1 MAVNVNV
8 PYVTKLG
15 GFSPNSFSII
25 VGVGAPT
32 AALKRAPGTF
42 YLDETAQAFYTSGG
56 VVNNQGVWI
65 SLGLATGDV
74 HTINS
79 LSPSSG
85 NINIAGT
92 TNQLSVAN
100 AGSTVTLSLPVAV
113 TAPGSL
119 ATTTTLTAGTDISAT
134 AGNISVS
141 GAGKALRCK
150 GGAVTDFIGQ
160 ATLVAGTVT
169 VANTNIAATDR
180 IFLAVANI
188 NTSTKVGHLTYSI
201 NAGVDFTIKAVE
213 QNTPANAEP
222 QDVSTI
228 SYFIVRE
235 I

>member
-15 GFSPNSFSII
+15 GFALNSFSII

-42 YLDETAQAFYTSGG
+42 YLDQTAQVFYTSGG

-65 SLGLATGDV
+65 QLGSSGGDV
-74 HTINS
+74 ITINS
-79 LSPSSG
+79 LLPSSG

-92 TNQLSVAN
+92 SNQLSVAN
-100 AGSTVTLSLPVAV
+100 AGSTVTLSLPAAV

-119 ATTTTLTAGTDISAT
+119 ATTTTLTAGTDLSAT
-134 AGNISVS
+134 NGNITVS
-141 GAGKALRCK
+141 GSGKALRCK
-150 GGAVTDFIGQ
+150 GGAVTDFIGE
-160 ATLVAGTVT
+160 ATLVGGTVT

-180 IFLAVANI
+180 IFLVVSNV
-188 NTSTKVGHLTYSI
+188 NTSTKVGHPTYSI
-201 NAGVDFTIKAVE
+201 NAGVGFTINSVE
-213 QNTPANAEP
+213 QNNPAIPQP

-228 SYFIVRE
+228 SYFIVRQ

>member
-15 GFSPNSFSII
+15 GFAENSFSII
-25 VGVGAPT
+25 VGNGAPT

-42 YLDETAQAFYTSGG
+42 YLDEVAQLIYASGG
-56 VVNNQGVWI
+56 VVNNQAVWI
-65 SLGLATGDV
+65 ALGSSSGDV
-74 HTINS
+74 LTINN
-79 LSPSSG
+79 LNPTSG
-85 NINIAGT
+85 NITVAGT
-92 TNQLSVAN
+92 SNQIGVAN

-119 ATTTTLTAGTDISAT
+119 ATTTTLTAATDISAT

-228 SYFIVRE
+228 SYFIVRQ